1 MLGEKG
7 KEMFKKYLHNLKI
20 PECGKVLK
28 AVFKYSLTKAKL
40 PNGLLKPI
48 FQRKLM
54 KLGSL

>member
-7 KEMFKKYLHNLKI
+7 KEMFKKYLHNLKVS
-20 PECGKVLK
+20 EYDKVLK
-28 AVFKYSLTKAKL
+28 AVFKCPLTKAKL